1 MGVDGSM
8 FSRLWCVVL
17 ADKVEVLGWVK
28 NQTFLAVGGI
38 YYLVAWSVPH
48 CCSGGRG
55 LGEGFLGIVY
65 RFIIPK
71 LAECL

>member
-1 MGVDGSM
+1 VT
-8 FSRLWCVVL
+8 
-17 ADKVEVLGWVK
+17 
-28 NQTFLAVGGI
+28 NQTFLAVGRI

-55 LGEGFLGIVY
+55 LGKGFLGMIY

-71 LAECL
+71 LAEWL